1 MTSTQA
7 TIMEATPTKRTY
19 RATVQEEMKAL
30 SRQRIIDTVV
40 KLNEDEWLDTIT
52 LQQIADEAGLT
63 VKTVQRHFGS
73 KENLLVEVHT
83 DVLSRPEMQR
93 REPEPGNIT
102 EAVACVVA
110 HYEVMGRSLWRLLM
124 QEDRYPSLRPLLEN
138 GRSFHTTW
146 VQRAFAPQLAA
157 NPALLNPLYTLTDLF
172 TWKLLRLE
180 RGLSMVETEE
190 TMVGMI
196 TAVLASEQF
205 SVSSKQ

>member
-1 MTSTQA
+1 MTVMEA

-40 KLNEDEWLDTIT
+40 ALNEDEWLDAIT

-124 QEDRYPSLRPLLEN
+124 QEDRYPSLKPLLEN
-138 GRSFHTTW
+138 GRSFHQSW

-157 NPALLNPLYTLTDLF
+157 YPELLDQLYVLTDLF

-180 RGLSMVETEE
+180 RGLSMAETEE

-196 TAVLASEQF
+196 TAVLTSDQFSANSEQ
-205 SVSSKQ
+205 

>member
-7 TIMEATPTKRTY
+7 PIAKASPIKRPY
-19 RATVQEEMKAL
+19 RATVQAEMKAL
-30 SRQRIIDTVV
+30 SRQRIIDTVIE
-40 KLNEDEWLDTIT
+40 LNKDEWLDTIT
-52 LQQIADEAGLT
+52 LQQVANEAGLT

-73 KENLLVEVHT
+73 KENLMVEVYT
-83 DVLSRPEMQR
+83 DVLARPEMQR
-93 REPEPGNIT
+93 REPEPGNII

-146 VQRAFAPQLAA
+146 VQQAFAPQLAA
-157 NPALLNPLYTLTDLF
+157 YPELLNQLYTLTDLF

-180 RGLSMVETEE
+180 RDLSQAETEE
-190 TMVGMI
+190 TMVSMI
-196 TAVLASEQF
+196 TAVISVEQ
-205 SVSSKQ
+205 

>member
-1 MTSTQA
+1 MVSASPTTEVTS
-7 TIMEATPTKRTY
+7 PTRTY
-19 RATVQEEMKAL
+19 RATVQEEIKAL

-40 KLNEDEWLDTIT
+40 ALYTDEWLDTIT

-73 KENLLVEVHT
+73 KENLLVEAHT

-93 REPEPGNIT
+93 REPEPGDVAD
-102 EAVACVVA
+102 AVACVVA
-110 HYEVMGRSLWRLLM
+110 HYEVMGRSLWRMLM

-146 VQRAFAPQLAA
+146 VQQAFAPQLAA

-180 RGLSMVETEE
+180 RGLSMAETEE

-196 TAVLASEQF
+196 TAVLASDRF